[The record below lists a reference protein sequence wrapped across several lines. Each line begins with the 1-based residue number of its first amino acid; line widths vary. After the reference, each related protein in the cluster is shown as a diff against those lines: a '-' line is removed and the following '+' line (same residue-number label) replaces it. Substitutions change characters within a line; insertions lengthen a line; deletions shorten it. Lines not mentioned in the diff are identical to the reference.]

1 MKIMAC
7 LRIREQKLKRKYNRR
22 WQWKKKQYKIACKT
36 NMKSRCYILIKMVWL
51 LKKNRADSMTYSG
64 CSSRF
69 TRRWIKLV
77 SWLSFSLMMLL
88 NSNTRMQWYFTKK
101 MCGYSYRKE
110 IKQLTPLKD
119 GDAPAIIMLFNFLI
133 KLQTTRKDYQVN
145 LLDTPE
151 IICMIFN
158 RLPVQL
164 QDR

>member
-1 MKIMAC
+1 
-7 LRIREQKLKRKYNRR
+7 
-22 WQWKKKQYKIACKT
+22 
-36 NMKSRCYILIKMVWL
+36 
-51 LKKNRADSMTYSG
+51 
-64 CSSRF
+64 
-69 TRRWIKLV
+69 
-77 SWLSFSLMMLL
+77 
-88 NSNTRMQWYFTKK
+88 

-110 IKQLTPLKD
+110 IKQLTSLKD